1 MSKRKLVRKSQL
13 IGLLLCFLFGPL
25 GNLYS
30 NVVAAVFLFIVTF
43 ILFMFLSVFA
53 ILIIWPIAIILSIHH
68 VDKYNKKVELEETR
82 HLEKLNVA
90 GGMDIEKARRN
101 AYWQSSRYPIDKVYY
116 FLLRKIF
123 PGRYK

>member
-1 MSKRKLVRKSQL
+1 MRKSQL
-13 IGLLLCFLFGPL
+13 IGLLLCILFGPL

-30 NVVAAVFLFIVTF
+30 NVVGAVFLSIVTL
-43 ILFMFLSVFA
+43 ILFIFLSVFA
-53 ILIIWPIAIILSIHH
+53 FLITWPIAIILSMYY
-68 VDKYNKKVELEETR
+68 VDKYNDKVELEERR
-82 HLEKLNVA
+82 HLEKLSVA

-101 AYWQSSRYPIDKVYY
+101 AYWQSSRHPIHKLYY

>member
-1 MSKRKLVRKSQL
+1 MRKKKLMRKSQL
-13 IGLLLCFLFGPL
+13 IGLLLCILFGPL

-30 NVVAAVFLFIVTF
+30 NVVTAVFLFILTF

-53 ILIIWPIAIILSIHH
+53 ILIIWPIAILFSMYH
-68 VDKYNKKVELEETR
+68 VDKYNDKVELEETR

-90 GGMDIEKARRN
+90 SGMDIEKARRN
-101 AYWQSSRYPIDKVYY
+101 AYWQSSRHPIHKLYY

>member
-1 MSKRKLVRKSQL
+1 VE
-13 IGLLLCFLFGPL
+13 
-25 GNLYS
+25 
-30 NVVAAVFLFIVTF
+30 
-43 ILFMFLSVFA
+43 
-53 ILIIWPIAIILSIHH
+53 
-68 VDKYNKKVELEETR
+68 KYNKKVELEEKR